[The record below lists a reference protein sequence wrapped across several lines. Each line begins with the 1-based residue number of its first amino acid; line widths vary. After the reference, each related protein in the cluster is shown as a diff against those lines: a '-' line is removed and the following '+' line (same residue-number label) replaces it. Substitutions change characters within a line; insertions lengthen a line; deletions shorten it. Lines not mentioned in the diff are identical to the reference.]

1 MKQFVLGLLLVLPLM
16 LKAEVDKLAVTD
28 WLTVIDNGQYQQSWQ
43 ASSDYLQSQV
53 SEKIW
58 TSSLSSARS
67 QFGAIVSRQLIDS
80 RVVSD
85 LPKVPAGNY
94 AVMVYRATFSE
105 GTAIETVTFMQT
117 DDEWKAAGYYIK

>member
-1 MKQFVLGLLLVLPLM
+1 MKKVVLGLLLVLPLM

-28 WLTVIDNGQYQQSWQ
+28 WLTEIDNGRYQQSWQ
-43 ASSDYLQSQV
+43 TSSDYLQSQV
-53 SEKIW
+53 TEKIW
-58 TSSLSSARS
+58 TSSIRSARS
-67 QFGAIVSRQLIDS
+67 QFGNIVSRTLIDS

-94 AVMVYRATFSE
+94 AVMVYRATFTE